1 MRKNDIQGLLN
12 EICII
17 FQNELGENLVGIYL
31 HGSLAMDS
39 FTWETSDVDF
49 LVVVEHSLTQ
59 IEKIRIIQSLYT
71 LLPKSPPKG
80 LEMSIVLKNCLKPCD
95 YPVPYELHFS
105 NMHIQ
110 TIHDNIEKYCDNMQ
124 GVDKDLTA
132 HIMVIWHRGI
142 VLCGP
147 AIQQLFEEPCRF
159 EYLDSIWYDIQNS
172 EVTVI
177 DKPVDTILN
186 LCRTLAYLDEN
197 IILSKRESGE
207 WELTVCHPMYQP
219 LLEDTLSVYKG
230 ERLEAVI
237 DRQLAKR
244 FVEEQMRQ
252 IHKSL
257 KINFNDVIEK

>member
-1 MRKNDIQGLLN
+1 MMKSNDIQELLN

-17 FQNELGENLVGIYL
+17 FQNELGENLLGIYL
-31 HGSLAMDS
+31 HGSLATGS
-39 FTWETSDVDF
+39 FIWENSDVDF

-71 LLPKSPPKG
+71 LLPQTPPKG
-80 LEMSIVLKNCLKPCD
+80 LEMSIVLKSCLKPCD

-110 TIHDNIEKYCDNMQ
+110 AIHDNIEKYCDNMQ
-124 GVDKDLTA
+124 GRDEDLTA

-142 VLCGP
+142 NLCGP
-147 AIQQLFEEPCRF
+147 DIQQLFEEPRR
-159 EYLDSIWYDIQNS
+159 EDYLDSIWFDIQDYENKVL
-172 EVTVI
+172 ER
-177 DKPVDTILN
+177 PVDAVLN

-197 IILSKRESGE
+197 TILSKRESGE
-207 WELTVCHPMYQP
+207 WVLTVCHPMYQS

-252 IHKSL
+252 IRE
-257 KINFNDVIEK
+257 KIR

>member
-1 MRKNDIQGLLN
+1 MRENDIHELLK
-12 EICII
+12 EISFI

-31 HGSLAMDS
+31 HGSLALNS

-59 IEKIRIIQSLYT
+59 TEKIGIIQSLYA

-80 LEMSIVLKNCLKPCD
+80 LEMSVILKDSLKPCN

-110 TIHDNIEKYCDNMQ
+110 AIHENIEKYCYNMR
-124 GVDKDLTA
+124 GRDEDLTA

-142 VLCGP
+142 VLYGP

-159 EYLDSIWYDIQNS
+159 EYLESIWYDIQNS
-172 EVTVI
+172 EGTVL

-186 LCRTLAYLDEN
+186 LCRTLAYLDEG
-197 IILSKRESGE
+197 IILSKREGGM
-207 WELTVCHPMYQP
+207 WELTVCHPMYQT
-219 LLEDTLSVYKG
+219 LLEDTLAVYNG

-237 DRQLAKR
+237 DKQLAKR

>member
-17 FQNELGENLVGIYL
+17 FQNELEENLVGIYL

-110 TIHDNIEKYCDNMQ
+110 TIHDNIEKYCYNMQ
-124 GVDKDLTA
+124 GGWTR
-132 HIMVIWHRGI
+132 I
-142 VLCGP
+142 
-147 AIQQLFEEPCRF
+147 
-159 EYLDSIWYDIQNS
+159 
-172 EVTVI
+172 
-177 DKPVDTILN
+177 
-186 LCRTLAYLDEN
+186 
-197 IILSKRESGE
+197 
-207 WELTVCHPMYQP
+207 
-219 LLEDTLSVYKG
+219 
-230 ERLEAVI
+230 
-237 DRQLAKR
+237 
-244 FVEEQMRQ
+244 
-252 IHKSL
+252 
-257 KINFNDVIEK
+257 